1 MSSEKTIAVPRKT
14 IENVVDVLDQILK
27 VAKGDETK

>member
-1 MSSEKTIAVPRKT
+1 MSSEENVSVPKKI

-27 VAKGDETK
+27 IGEGDKK